1 MADEYYSFE
10 DVLKD
15 LEIGEEELKR
25 MVSEGEL
32 RAFRDENKMKFRRD
46 DVESLRKG
54 RTNEPTLILPAQQDD
69 APPSDQAET
78 ILDLDAAAPVDEAG
92 PALELPGEAAA
103 QGSDTQDVT
112 KQLDF
117 TDTDITVADEQPVAD
132 GGGDVEEG
140 TTTEPLQLVEE
151 GATEPVPT
159 EGEGEQQAAAAAVMP
174 RRGGRMIEITE
185 ADEEAI
191 EARRPHWVWSIL
203 LLISFGIT
211 AYSGVFL
218 YELLRI
224 QGGRA
229 PKPSGLTEGLAK
241 KFTDSTY
248 ADSEW
253 KKRHWSKTH
262 PPNTMPPMFPAKASW
277 QFTVEDQVE
286 AKRGVPIEG
295 PEGSMKKESGM
306 PSDGAAPPATP
317 PPPAEKKEEK
327 KDEAAEKK

>member
-69 APPSDQAET
+69 EQPSDQAET

-92 PALELPGEAAA
+92 PALELPGEAAG

-117 TDTDITVADEQPVAD
+117 TDTDITVADEQPVSD

-159 EGEGEQQAAAAAVMP
+159 EGEAEPVAAAAVP

-191 EARRPHWVWSIL
+191 EARRPHWIWSIL
-203 LLISFGIT
+203 LLISFGVT
-211 AYSGVFL
+211 AYSGVFI

-229 PKPSGLTEGLAK
+229 AKPSGLTEGLTK

-248 ADSEW
+248 SDSEW
-253 KKRHWSKTH
+253 KKRHWSKTY
-262 PPNTMPPMFPAKASW
+262 PPNTLPPMFPIKASW
-277 QFTVEDQVE
+277 QFSVDEQAD

-295 PEGSMKKESGM
+295 PEGSMRQGGGTPDSAA
-306 PSDGAAPPATP
+306 PAAAPPAA
-317 PPPAEKKEEK
+317 PAAAPEK
-327 KDEAAEKK
+327 KDDAPK